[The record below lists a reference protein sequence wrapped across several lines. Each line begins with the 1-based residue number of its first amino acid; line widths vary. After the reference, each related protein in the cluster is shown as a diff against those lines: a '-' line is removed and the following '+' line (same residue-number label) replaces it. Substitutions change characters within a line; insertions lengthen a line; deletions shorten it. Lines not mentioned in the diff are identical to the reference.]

1 MSQITKN
8 KLIKALE
15 RLLDGDVTKLTSKEL
30 RNKAREGKLKIN
42 NSNVEK
48 EAGLSAGALRRHDDV
63 VLMIKNKSL
72 EVQVAQD
79 ETTDS
84 PIDVLQKEIQSLKGE
99 RAQANK
105 KKKEYYDEAQ
115 SHKEALAVQTATH
128 IKVVQELMDM
138 LHESQREKAMDKI
151 VSSRPDNIIAPQF
164 RKPKQLLAL

>member
-15 RLLDGDVTKLTSKEL
+15 RLLDGDVAKLTSKEL
-30 RNKAREGKLKIN
+30 RNKARKGKLKIN

-48 EAGLSAGALRRHDDV
+48 EAGLSAGALRRHNDV
-63 VLMIKNKSL
+63 VLMVKNKSL

-79 ETTDS
+79 ETANS
-84 PIDVLQKEIQSLKGE
+84 PIEVLQKEIKSLKGE

-115 SHKEALAVQTATH
+115 SHKEALAVQAATH
-128 IKVVQELMDM
+128 VKVVQELMEV
-138 LHESQREKAMDKI
+138 LHESQREKAMDRI
-151 VSSRPDNIIAPQF
+151 VSSRSDNVVTPQF
-164 RKPKQLLAL
+164 RKPK

>member
-15 RLLDGDVTKLTSKEL
+15 RLLDSDVTKLTSKEL
-30 RNKAREGKLKIN
+30 RNKARKGKLKIN

-48 EAGLSAGALRRHDDV
+48 EAGLSAGALRRHNDV

-79 ETTDS
+79 ETADS
-84 PIDVLQKEIQSLKGE
+84 PIEMLQKEIKSLKGE

-115 SHKEALAVQTATH
+115 SHKEALATQVATH
-128 IKVVQELMDM
+128 IKIVQELMDM
-138 LHESQREKAMDKI
+138 LHENQREKAMDKI
-151 VSSRPDNIIAPQF
+151 ASSRSDNVIAPQF
-164 RKPKQLLAL
+164 RKPK

>member
-15 RLLDGDVTKLTSKEL
+15 RLLDGNVAKLTSREL
-30 RNKAREGKLKIN
+30 RNKARKGKIKIN

-48 EAGLSAGALRRHDDV
+48 EAGLSAGALRRHNDV

-79 ETTDS
+79 ETADS
-84 PIDVLQKEIQSLKGE
+84 PIEVLQKEIKALKGE

-115 SHKEALAVQTATH
+115 SHKEALAVQAATH
-128 IKVVQELMDM
+128 IKVVQELMEM
-138 LHESQREKAMDKI
+138 LHESQREKAMDK
-151 VSSRPDNIIAPQF
+151 VVNARPDNIIEGNF
-164 RKPKQLLAL
+164 RK

>member
-1 MSQITKN
+1 
-8 KLIKALE
+8 
-15 RLLDGDVTKLTSKEL
+15 
-30 RNKAREGKLKIN
+30 
-42 NSNVEK
+42 
-48 EAGLSAGALRRHDDV
+48 
-63 VLMIKNKSL
+63 MIKNKSL

-84 PIDVLQKEIQSLKGE
+84 PIDVLQKEIKSLKGE

-115 SHKEALAVQTATH
+115 SHKEALAVQAATH

-151 VSSRPDNIIAPQF
+151 VSARSDNIIAPQF
-164 RKPKQLLAL
+164 RKPE

>member
-15 RLLDGDVTKLTSKEL
+15 RLLDGDVTKLASKEL
-30 RNKAREGKLKIN
+30 RNKARQGKLKIN

-84 PIDVLQKEIQSLKGE
+84 PIDVLQKEIKSLKGE

-115 SHKEALAVQTATH
+115 SHKEALAVQAATH
-128 IKVVQELMDM
+128 IKVVQELMNM

-151 VSSRPDNIIAPQF
+151 VSSHPYNIIAPQF
-164 RKPKQLLAL
+164 RKPK

>member
-15 RLLDGDVTKLTSKEL
+15 RLLDGDVAKLTSKEL
-30 RNKAREGKLKIN
+30 RNKARKGKLKIN

-48 EAGLSAGALRRHDDV
+48 EAGLSAGALRRHKDV

-79 ETTDS
+79 ETSDS
-84 PIDVLQKEIQSLKGE
+84 PIEVLQKEIKALKGE

-115 SHKEALAVQTATH
+115 SHKEALAAQAATH
-128 IKVVQELMDM
+128 IKVVQELMEM

-151 VSSRPDNIIAPQF
+151 VSSRSDNVIAPQF
-164 RKPKQLLAL
+164 RKPK

>member
-30 RNKAREGKLKIN
+30 RNKARKGKLKIN

-48 EAGLSAGALRRHDDV
+48 EAGLSAGALRRHNDV
-63 VLMIKNKSL
+63 VLMIRNKSL

-79 ETTDS
+79 ETIDS
-84 PIDVLQKEIQSLKGE
+84 PIEVLQKEIKALKGE
-99 RAQANK
+99 RTRANK
-105 KKKEYYDEAQ
+105 RKKVYYDEAQ
-115 SHKEALAVQTATH
+115 SHKEALAAQAAIHV
-128 IKVVQELMDM
+128 KVVQELMDM

-151 VSSRPDNIIAPQF
+151 VSARIDNVVAHPF
-164 RKPKQLLAL
+164 RKPK

>member
-1 MSQITKN
+1 MSQLTKN
-8 KLIKALE
+8 KLIKALG

-30 RNKAREGKLKIN
+30 RNKARKGKLKIN

-48 EAGLSAGALRRHDDV
+48 EAGVSAGALRRHNDV

-84 PIDVLQKEIQSLKGE
+84 PIEVLQKEIKSLKGE

-115 SHKEALAVQTATH
+115 SHKDALAVQAATH
-128 IKVVQELMDM
+128 IKIVQELMDM
-138 LHESQREKAMDKI
+138 LHESQREKAMDK
-151 VSSRPDNIIAPQF
+151 VVNARPDNIIEGDF
-164 RKPKQLLAL
+164 RS

>member
-15 RLLDGDVTKLTSKEL
+15 RLLDGDVTKLASKEL
-30 RNKAREGKLKIN
+30 RNKARQGKLKIN

-84 PIDVLQKEIQSLKGE
+84 PIDVLQKEIKSLKGE

-115 SHKEALAVQTATH
+115 SHKEALAIQAATH

-151 VSSRPDNIIAPQF
+151 VSARSDNIIAPQF
-164 RKPKQLLAL
+164 RKPK

>member
-15 RLLDGDVTKLTSKEL
+15 RLLDGDVTKLASKEL
-30 RNKAREGKLKIN
+30 RNKARQGKLKIN

-151 VSSRPDNIIAPQF
+151 VSSRPDNIIAPKF
-164 RKPKQLLAL
+164 RKT

>member
-84 PIDVLQKEIQSLKGE
+84 PIDVLQKEIKLLKGE

-115 SHKEALAVQTATH
+115 RHKEALAVQAATH

-151 VSSRPDNIIAPQF
+151 IWSRSDNIIAHQF
-164 RKPKQLLAL
+164 RKPK

>member
-48 EAGLSAGALRRHDDV
+48 EAGLSAGALRRHNDV

-84 PIDVLQKEIQSLKGE
+84 PIDVLQKEIKSLKGE

-115 SHKEALAVQTATH
+115 SHKDALAIQAATH

-151 VSSRPDNIIAPQF
+151 VSSRPDNIIAHQF
-164 RKPKQLLAL
+164 RKPK

>member
-15 RLLDGDVTKLTSKEL
+15 RLLDGDVTKLASKEL
-30 RNKAREGKLKIN
+30 RNKARQGKLKIN

-115 SHKEALAVQTATH
+115 SHKEALAIQAATH

-151 VSSRPDNIIAPQF
+151 VSSRPDNIIAPKF
-164 RKPKQLLAL
+164 RKT

>member
-15 RLLDGDVTKLTSKEL
+15 RLLDGDVAKLTSKEL
-30 RNKAREGKLKIN
+30 RNKARKGKLKIN

-48 EAGLSAGALRRHDDV
+48 EAGLSAGALRRHNDV

-79 ETTDS
+79 ETADS
-84 PIDVLQKEIQSLKGE
+84 PIAVLQKEIKSLKGE

-105 KKKEYYDEAQ
+105 KKKEYYDEAK
-115 SHKEALAVQTATH
+115 SHKEALAVQAATH
-128 IKVVQELMDM
+128 IKVVQELMGM

-151 VSSRPDNIIAPQF
+151 VSARSDNIITPLF
-164 RKPKQLLAL
+164 RKPK